1 MAELLD
7 VDSRPEVTSG
17 TRMSSSNNYPAER
30 AVRASCAI
38 LSVITTPWQSFGDLL
53 VAYHLARQ
61 ICFSEISRPMG
72 SGHTSFFA
80 LAVRRSRLQL
90 VVAASGQ
97 DLFRRSSA
105 ISDTMTC
112 RLTISRPDAVHT
124 TPEVGEVVDV
134 IYGHPRA
141 PGGGQPARERRAL
154 TTSAARGVT
163 RHPCPHPSTT
173 STAGGLP
180 ASGQQ
185 RRGLC
190 ISGQQHGDYAQ
201 VFGAGDLSPSLF
213 ATRACSPRLPVSSLH
228 CQTGPSSTPLHEAQ
242 MYITTVTNTHTTS
255 RDP

>member
-1 MAELLD
+1 
-7 VDSRPEVTSG
+7 
-17 TRMSSSNNYPAER
+17 
-30 AVRASCAI
+30 
-38 LSVITTPWQSFGDLL
+38 
-53 VAYHLARQ
+53 
-61 ICFSEISRPMG
+61 
-72 SGHTSFFA
+72 
-80 LAVRRSRLQL
+80 

-124 TPEVGEVVDV
+124 TPEVGSSWTLSMATLGRQVEASLRGASSTDDER
-134 IYGHPRA
+134 GEGCHA
-141 PGGGQPARERRAL
+141 PPLPPSVHDKHRR
-154 TTSAARGVT
+154 
-163 RHPCPHPSTT
+163 
-173 STAGGLP
+173 GLP